1 MMHVPHWNVVT
12 QQNIFSQQHVLMM
25 EQQEQLM
32 IMILN
37 CIGISWLVVDYE
49 LFHPLVVGGKDCYRA
64 SRKR

>member
-1 MMHVPHWNVVT
+1 
-12 QQNIFSQQHVLMM
+12 
-25 EQQEQLM
+25 M
-32 IMILN
+32 IMILS